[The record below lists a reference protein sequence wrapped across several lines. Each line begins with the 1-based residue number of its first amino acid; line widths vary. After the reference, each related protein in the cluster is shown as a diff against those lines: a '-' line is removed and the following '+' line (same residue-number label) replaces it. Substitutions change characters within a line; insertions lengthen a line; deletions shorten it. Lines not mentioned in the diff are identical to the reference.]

1 LFIKKDSITNKL
13 LQITEWLKINQ
24 EKISFEDS
32 YQISI
37 SILKTLGLNL
47 LVILFDIF
55 ILNLFIL
62 LNTKGFIQF
71 LK

>member
-37 SILKTLGLNL
+37 SILKTLALNL